1 MALFGKKK
9 EEKREPLSFGFPAS
23 EQRRSPDFDLD
34 EMPSERPELP
44 ELPAPQPRSF
54 EAKPMELRPRERP
67 VQQPQEMQLPE
78 LPRPQPM
85 QMQPMEPALA
95 SRPVSPMTM
104 PEEIESPKAPAIQR
118 LRPHVFLKISK
129 YKEVM
134 TSIDKITNYIKDL
147 KKSLK
152 NIRDAEEKEIT
163 KVKENDDVLLK
174 LDEIASVLDRI
185 FSNPEK

>member
-1 MALFGKKK
+1 
-9 EEKREPLSFGFPAS
+9 
-23 EQRRSPDFDLD
+23 
-34 EMPSERPELP
+34 
-44 ELPAPQPRSF
+44 
-54 EAKPMELRPRERP
+54 
-67 VQQPQEMQLPE
+67 MQLPE